1 MLDDA
6 KPIADG
12 QLIQQA
18 LQGRPEAFGQLV
30 RRYQDRLFHS
40 VVRVT
45 GCPVEA
51 EDVVQDAF
59 VQAYTKLDR
68 FKGESQFFTWL
79 YRIAFNTSISRHRKK
94 KPTVSLDKQRESAGD
109 TLHDG
114 GPAVGTS
121 LERQEQ
127 VAQLE
132 AALQDLPEDQRTILV
147 LREIEDQ
154 SYDSIAD
161 ILNLPVGTV
170 RSRLHRARKQLHEL
184 LKSRH
189 EQFF

>member
-1 MLDDA
+1 VLDDSNSRTDGHL
-6 KPIADG
+6 IAEALAG
-12 QLIQQA
+12 Q
-18 LQGRPEAFGQLV
+18 PEAFGELV

-79 YRIAFNTSISRHRKK
+79 YRIAFNTSVSRHRKK
-94 KPTVSLDKQRESAGD
+94 KPTVSIDKQREAIGD
-109 TLHDG
+109 NLPDG
-114 GPAVGTS
+114 QPPVEAA
-121 LERQEQ
+121 LERDEQ
-127 VAQLE
+127 VRQLE
-132 AALQDLPEDQRTILV
+132 AALLELPEDQRTILV
-147 LREIEDQ
+147 LRELEDQ
-154 SYDSIAD
+154 SYDEIAA
-161 ILNLPVGTV
+161 ILDLPAGTV

-184 LKSRH
+184 LKTRH